1 MVNNAP
7 PHGNGYCFS
16 FILIKLI
23 TNVCQGFHYGR
34 TRAKPQDL
42 VLLSITF
49 FVEQRAYII
58 EIMSRGMGT
67 ALFLI
72 ALSSRE
78 EKTVKVTVGW
88 MLMGTEVQ
96 K

>member
-1 MVNNAP
+1 MP
-7 PHGNGYCFS
+7 RFS
-16 FILIKLI
+16 LWQNTSKATGPCSTIYYI
-23 TNVCQGFHYGR
+23 
-34 TRAKPQDL
+34 
-42 VLLSITF
+42 F

-88 MLMGTEVQ
+88 TLMGTEVQ

>member
-1 MVNNAP
+1 MYAKV
-7 PHGNGYCFS
+7 
-16 FILIKLI
+16 FIMAEHE
-23 TNVCQGFHYGR
+23 QSHR
-34 TRAKPQDL
+34 TL
-42 VLLSITF
+42 FYYLLHF

-88 MLMGTEVQ
+88 TLMGTEVQ